1 MAADHMASA
10 METAFEIPLD
20 KLFIKP
26 DLSFYNRQSEL
37 YPLSLISSD
46 SKKMHTL
53 VTAPTGAGKL
63 IFVEALSWKSF
74 LYTAF
79 SSIN

>member
-26 DLSFYNRQSEL
+26 DLSFYNRQSNSIL
-37 YPLSLISSD
+37 Y
-46 SKKMHTL
+46 H
-53 VTAPTGAGKL
+53 
-63 IFVEALSWKSF
+63 
-74 LYTAF
+74 
-79 SSIN
+79 

>member
-10 METAFEIPLD
+10 METTFEMPLD

-53 VTAPTGAGKL
+53 VTAPTGAGKTD
-63 IFVEALSWKSF
+63 FC
-74 LYTAF
+74 
-79 SSIN
+79 